1 VKDGVGA
8 TNLLIMN
15 MMGIDDTR
23 YTCDICDGIG
33 YILPKL
39 NVIHDDGPEP
49 ED

>member
-1 VKDGVGA
+1 
-8 TNLLIMN
+8 